1 MKDINY
7 QLFVSE
13 LDYRQFVSYLEFK
26 LHARQLFGDALVLS
40 YRDIDVLSQA
50 LNPIYVERLQ
60 LNLRPFEAM
69 LLLAKQATSI
79 FFVYAATVVTLVSAG
94 YILSHHVHY
103 DVMMTLLKEKED
115 IAMMV
120 MTGIDLFK
128 ATSPTATTSFISSG
142 NLQAF
147 QRQLVATL
155 S

>member
-1 MKDINY
+1 MNY
-7 QLFVSE
+7 KLFVSE
-13 LDYRQFVSYLEFK
+13 LNYSNFVSYLEFR

-40 YRDIDVLSQA
+40 YRDIDVLSQS

-60 LNLRPFEAM
+60 LNTRPFEAM

-103 DVMMTLLKEKED
+103 DLMLTILKEKED
-115 IAMMV
+115 IAMMI

-128 ATSPTATTSFISSG
+128 DTPPISTG
-142 NLQAF
+142 NLHSF
-147 QRQLVATL
+147 HRQLVT
-155 S
+155 SFG